1 MPPEFQTFPTV
12 RGESLSRQPFEIP
25 AGLEGERNLVFVAF
39 LQHQQRDIDA
49 WMAALGDAEHRYPG
63 LRVYEIPLLRRYPNL
78 YRRMIDGGM
87 RAGIPDP
94 TTRDRTITVYT
105 DRGQFLRR
113 VGLPDEHAIWTVL
126 LDRAGAIRWSHVG
139 PVTDEAISSL
149 QELLDD

>member
-1 MPPEFQTFPTV
+1 MEPKTFPTV
-12 RGESLSRQPFEIP
+12 RGESLSRRPFEIP

-39 LQHQQRDIDA
+39 LQHQQGDIDA
-49 WMAALGDAEHRYPG
+49 WMASLGDAEHRYPG
-63 LRVYEIPLLRRYPNL
+63 LRVYEIPLLRRYPAL

-113 VGLPDEHAIWTVL
+113 VGLPDERAIWTVL
-126 LDRAGAIRWSHVG
+126 LDRAGAILWSHVG
-139 PVTDEAISSL
+139 PVSEKAISSL
-149 QELLDD
+149 QELLED